1 MTDKFSVSYLVEVDV
16 GAEVDSPA
24 LTCRGA
30 TLFHALLTS
39 EMVGVVPR
47 YINLF
52 ITCTHLD
59 LIWNLMNPRFLVPF
73 QVRTGLES

>member
-1 MTDKFSVSYLVEVDV
+1 MQYKLTLIRFLFFYLVEVDV

-24 LTCRGA
+24 LTSRGA
-30 TLFHALLTS
+30 ALFHALLTS

-52 ITCTHLD
+52 INMRASFVD
-59 LIWNLMNPRFLVPF
+59 NWI
-73 QVRTGLES
+73 